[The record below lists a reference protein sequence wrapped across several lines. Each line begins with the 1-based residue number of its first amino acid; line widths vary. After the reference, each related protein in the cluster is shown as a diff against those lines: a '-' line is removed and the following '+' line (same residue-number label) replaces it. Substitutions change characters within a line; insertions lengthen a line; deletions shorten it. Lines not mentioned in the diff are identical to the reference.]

1 MFSPMVGENIAIR
14 QIENGEA
21 DALWALVDALG
32 HAKDVDYFEKCLAL
46 QAAGK
51 RLLFM
56 ASLDER
62 DSGYCIL
69 NWEPKYGM
77 FRKLA
82 IPEIQD
88 LNVLQE
94 QRKQGIG
101 TAMIHYCEEL
111 TRGKG
116 IERMGIGVGLDR
128 SYGAAQRL
136 YTKLGY
142 VPDGNGVTYDRKL
155 LSYGESRPLDDNLC
169 LMMVKSLI

>member
-1 MFSPMVGENIAIR
+1 MVSENIEIR

-32 HAKDVDYFEKCLAL
+32 HAKDVDYFENCLAL
-46 QAAGK
+46 QEEGK
-51 RLLFM
+51 RLLFI
-56 ASLDER
+56 ASMDGE
-62 DSGYCIL
+62 DVGYCIL
-69 NWEPKYGM
+69 NWEPKYSM

-94 QRKQGIG
+94 RRKQGIG
-101 TAMIHYCEEL
+101 GAMIRHCEEL
-111 TRGKG
+111 AQGKG
-116 IERMGIGVGLDR
+116 HEQMGIGVGLDR

-142 VPDGNGVTYDRKL
+142 VPDGNGVTYERKL
-155 LSYGESRPLDDNLC
+155 LSYGESRPVDDNLC
-169 LMMVKSLI
+169 LMMVKSLA